1 MSYQFS
7 PEGGFSG
14 VPAAA
19 TPLQPQRA
27 GRFAQTR
34 GVRAMRH
41 VFSVLCR
48 FAPALAAYLAYGQLA
63 RPPRPALNERHMA
76 LRKRARMRRLPVGR
90 NKLAVY
96 EWGEG
101 PAILMVHGWGSHATH
116 MGRMIGPL
124 VDAGFRVVAFDAPAH
139 GKSSGEATDI
149 VQFANAVAVVARHV
163 GPLHC
168 VIGHSFGAA
177 MAMYA
182 ARDWGMATGRMVLVS
197 SFSHCNWFLQMFAEH
212 VGLTPGVLDRMR
224 QMLVHRYGG
233 RLNWSRM
240 SVVDMARQAEF
251 PMCFIHDEDD
261 GEIPFE
267 HGLALTAARRDAQF
281 MATRGLGHHRVVRHH
296 EVIRRVVAF
305 ASQTSQASQ

>member
-7 PEGGFSG
+7 SEGSFSG
-14 VPAAA
+14 AHETA
-19 TPLQPQRA
+19 TPLQPQLA

-34 GVRAMRH
+34 GSSIVRHIFR
-41 VFSVLCR
+41 VLCR
-48 FAPALAAYLAYGQLA
+48 FTPALAAHLAYAQLA
-63 RPPRPALNERHMA
+63 RPPRPAMGKQHLA
-76 LRKRARMRRLPVGR
+76 LRKQARMRRLPVGI

-116 MGRMIGPL
+116 MNRMIGPL

-139 GKSSGEATDI
+139 GKSSGGTTDI
-149 VQFANAVAVVARHV
+149 VQFANAVAVVAKHV

-212 VGLTPGVLDRMR
+212 VGLTSDVLDRMR
-224 QMLVHRYGG
+224 QMLVRLYGG
-233 RLNWSRM
+233 RLKWSRM
-240 SVVDMARQAEF
+240 SVVDMARQMAF
-251 PMCFIHDEDD
+251 PMLFIHDEDD
-261 GEIPFE
+261 REIPFE
-267 HGLALTAARRDAQF
+267 HALALTGTLGDAQF

-305 ASQTSQASQ
+305 ASQTS